1 MSFKGTF
8 VNLTLPSLHKGSLE
22 IKLTIKKINSFPLSQ
37 RSHNIYQDSI
47 DRPPPFPTEQPNY
60 HPLDQPTQLPPP
72 GPANLTN
79 VNLEMRIN
87 P

>member
-8 VNLTLPSLHKGSLE
+8 VNQTLPSLHKGSLE
-22 IKLTIKKINSFPLSQ
+22 NKLTIKKSTHFPCLKEVTTFTRIQ
-37 RSHNIYQDSI
+37 LIA
-47 DRPPPFPTEQPNY
+47 PPPFPTEQPNY